1 MPVAKADYRRIADAI
16 TEKIKSGELSPG
28 AKLPSTAQLADQYD
42 VSPATVYRAVSL
54 LHDRD
59 LVIGHPGKGVFVAG
73 EPQA

>member
-28 AKLPSTAQLADQYD
+28 EKLPSTAQLADQYD

-73 EPQA
+73 ATA